1 MTKEASALAKDLAA
15 TGVAGV
21 QIAWAD
27 NNGIPRSRIIPVA
40 GLARAAA
47 AGVGVTTL
55 FAVFDSHDAITYA
68 HPGLGTPA
76 GDVRLV
82 PVIER
87 LRRLA
92 GQHAL
97 AWAPG
102 RQVANDGSPWPYCQR
117 SVLERAVEAAAAR
130 GYELR
135 AGYELEFSVAP
146 AGSTDIA
153 ATPAHQ
159 GPAYSPHA
167 LIELDAFV
175 TALLHDCEAN
185 GLALN
190 QLHAEYGLA
199 QLELSLRATDP
210 LSAADDQLLARQTI
224 HAAAHAHGLRVSFA
238 PLVSPEAVGNGWHL
252 HTSLWRGG
260 RNLLAPEPGGVGQPV
275 PGGAAGLPT
284 GEGAS
289 YIAGLLRD
297 LPAITAVTTPSVPST
312 MRLRPGYFAG
322 AYGCWGVENR
332 EAPLRY
338 VPGGALL
345 GADYANVELKPS
357 DASANPYLALAV
369 VLAAGLAGV
378 EDGLSLPDPVNEDPG
393 TWTEQ
398 RRTEA
403 GVSRLPA
410 DPSQQDAAL
419 AASDRVRSV
428 LGDDLFG
435 AFRAVRSSDAKWAAE
450 HTPAEIVAAH
460 LWRY

>member
-1 MTKEASALAKDLAA
+1 MAKDLAA
-15 TGVAGV
+15 AGVTGV

-40 GLARAAA
+40 GLARADAI
-47 AGVGVTTL
+47 GVGVTTL
-55 FAVFDSHDAITYA
+55 FAVLDTHDAITYA

-82 PVIER
+82 PVLER

-92 GQHAL
+92 GQPAL

-102 RQVANDGSPWPYCQR
+102 RQVAADGSRWPYCQR
-117 SVLERAVEAAAAR
+117 GALERMVDSAATQ
-130 GYELR
+130 GYELH
-135 AGYELEFSVAP
+135 AGYELEFAVAP
-146 AGSTDIA
+146 AGSTDV
-153 ATPAHQ
+153 ATTPGHH

-167 LIELDAFV
+167 LIELDGFV
-175 TALLHDCEAN
+175 AALLHDFDAN
-185 GLALN
+185 GLTLN
-190 QLHAEYGLA
+190 QLHAEYGPA
-199 QLELSLRATDP
+199 QVELSLPATDP

-238 PLVSPEAVGNGWHL
+238 PVVSAEAVGNGWHL
-252 HTSLWRGG
+252 HMSLWRGG
-260 RNLLAPEPGGVGQPV
+260 HNLLATESGCTQPAV
-275 PGGAAGLPT
+275 PGGAAGLPG

-289 YIAGLLRD
+289 YLAGLLRD
-297 LPAITAVTTPSVPST
+297 LPAITAVTAPSVPST
-312 MRLRPGYFAG
+312 MRLRPGYFAS
-322 AYGCWGVENR
+322 AYGFWGVENR

-338 VPGGALL
+338 VPGGELL
-345 GADYANVELKPS
+345 GADHANVELKPS

-378 EDGLSLPDPVNEDPG
+378 EDGLSLPTPINEDPG

-398 RRTEA
+398 RRSTA
-403 GVSRLPA
+403 GVARLPA
-410 DPSQQDAAL
+410 DPAEQAAVL
-419 AASDRVRSV
+419 ADSDRVRSV
-428 LGDDLFG
+428 LGEELFS

-450 HTPAEIVAAH
+450 HTAAEIVAAH